1 MIQSCL
7 LPALVVMTVT
17 ACTPS
22 ANTDDVMANELVD
35 LVVAKEAPFHQCV
48 EIGPH
53 TNVTEYSEG
62 FDAPGLLH
70 PKAFEDARL
79 SHAASELA
87 ISDEEAIAN
96 DVEARVLVIGEPDTI
111 DGTGSCSLRIRAPV
125 FSQHFAFIEFS
136 TPSGVIGAYAF
147 ERSDGSWRAAER
159 IHLGN
164 W

>member
-7 LPALVVMTVT
+7 LPALVVITVT

-22 ANTDDVMANELVD
+22 ANSDDVMTDELVD

-48 EIGPH
+48 EIGPP
-53 TNVTEYSEG
+53 TIVTEYSEG
-62 FDAPGLLH
+62 LGPPGLLH

-87 ISDEEAIAN
+87 ISGKEAISR
-96 DVEARVLVIGEPDTI
+96 DVEAHVLVIGEPDSI
-111 DGTGSCSLRIRAPV
+111 DGSGSCSLRIRAPV

-136 TPSGVIGAYAF
+136 TPGGVIGAYAF